1 MCDALAVDTPIWV
14 LGDSAYDI
22 LDWHDYLLAAGSCQS
37 TRETVTNTNAFF
49 PSLPSL
55 QSLLKQGGSALPHQ
69 LKLISRSSV
78 WGSKLSIHALI
89 TPIGIR

>member
-55 QSLLKQGGSALPHQ
+55 QSLLKQGGVRATASVEID
-69 LKLISRSSV
+69 LKIVRL
-78 WGSKLSIHALI
+78 
-89 TPIGIR
+89 GI